1 MICILSD
8 ESNHHTKNKMQDGG
22 RERGRE
28 RKREEGKQSKEWVSD
43 PLIQNE
49 GIHKSQAGCGR

>member
-1 MICILSD
+1 MK
-8 ESNHHTKNKMQDGG
+8 EGEGGREGEGKGDGG